1 MKMLS
6 FGEIL
11 WDVYPDAKAL
21 GGASL
26 NLGAHAALLGGE
38 VYLAGAVGNDALGK
52 EALDVAKS
60 FNIKDDFISVD
71 EAHSTGIVS
80 VTLSDNGIPS
90 YEIVD
95 NTAYDYIKKPDLTGK
110 EIDVLAFGTLSLR
123 HKENIE
129 TLKAIIKENSF
140 KEIYADLNIRLPHSN
155 KDSVCFALSNASIV
169 KISDE
174 ELPCVSDWVFGKVL
188 DEKEFVLKAT
198 EKYQSIKI
206 VLITKG
212 DKGSFAFLKNTKEFV
227 FADAVPTKV
236 VSTVGAGDS
245 FGAAFL
251 TKYFEEKS
259 ISDCLSFASKISAYV
274 CSKKDAVPKMTTL
287 V

>member
-11 WDVYPDAKAL
+11 WDVYPDSKAL

-38 VYLAGAVGNDALGK
+38 VYLASSVGDDELGK

-60 FNIKDDFISVD
+60 FNIKEDFITVD
-71 EAHSTGIVS
+71 KAHQTGAVIVS
-80 VTLSDNGIPS
+80 LSDKGIPS
-90 YEIVD
+90 YEIMD
-95 NTAYDYIKKPDLTGK
+95 NVAYDFIQTPDLRDK

-123 HKENIE
+123 HKENLE
-129 TLKAIIKENSF
+129 TLKSLINENSF
-140 KEIYADLNIRLPHSN
+140 GEIYADLNVRLPHSN
-155 KDSVCFALSNASIV
+155 KDSVSFCLSHATIV

-174 ELPCVSDWVFGKVL
+174 ELPCMSDWVFGKAL
-188 DEKEFVLKAT
+188 DEKEFVTCAS
-198 EKYQSIKI
+198 EKYPSIKI
-206 VLITKG
+206 ILITKG
-212 DKGSFAFLKNTKEFV
+212 ASGSFAFLTNTKKFV
-227 FADAVPTKV
+227 FADAVPTNV

-251 TKYFEEKS
+251 TKYFEGKE
-259 ISDCLSFASKISAYV
+259 ISDCLHFASKISAYV
-274 CSKKDAVPKMTTL
+274 CSKKEAVPKMTTI